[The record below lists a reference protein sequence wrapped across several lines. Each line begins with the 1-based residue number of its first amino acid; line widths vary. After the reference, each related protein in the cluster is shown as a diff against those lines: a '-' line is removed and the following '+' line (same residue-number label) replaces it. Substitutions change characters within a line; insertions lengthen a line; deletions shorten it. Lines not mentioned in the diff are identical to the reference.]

1 VPSSISSSDV
11 APAAAAGPYRD
22 GTPAGA
28 EPGRGAD
35 RYARQTAA
43 DRPGVAQPV
52 PVRPVP
58 EQPWVRILLGVAVLL
73 ALLVGGW
80 EWYWRDFGVRPSIS
94 NTFGLWAIQRR
105 RIDAGEGDATVL
117 AGGSRLYFDVQLP
130 VWERLDGR
138 RPIQLSFEGTSP
150 LVAVEDL
157 AADPNFTGRLVIAV
171 EPDLF
176 FSGYEARAG
185 AARYAKKESPSQ
197 RIGQWLSM
205 HLIEP
210 FFAFDDPDYALQ
222 TVLARQPWPERPG
235 RDWPT
240 RVRKLAETEADR
252 NTHLWRKVSEDPRY
266 LELVRRI
273 WAEGFQPL
281 DDDPPPEE
289 ARRIE
294 KEQIER
300 MARAVARLRTRGV
313 KVLFVR
319 MPSDGPYLAYEN
331 REYPRKRSW
340 DMLLAA
346 TKAPGIHFE
355 DYPQLQGYY
364 LPEWSHTTRAEGERF
379 TAALY
384 EIIQHDFW
392 GPDAAASVTRTT
404 GAAR

>member
-1 VPSSISSSDV
+1 MPSSISSSDIT
-11 APAAAAGPYRD
+11 PAAGGGRFRD
-22 GTPAGA
+22 DA
-28 EPGRGAD
+28 PGLARGAD

-58 EQPWVRILLGVAVLL
+58 EQPWGRILLGVVVIL

-80 EWYWRDFGVRPSIS
+80 EWYWRGFGVRPSIS
-94 NTFGLWAIQRR
+94 NTLGLWAIQRR

-117 AGGSRLYFDVQLP
+117 AGGSRLYFDIQLP

-171 EPDLF
+171 EPDLL

-185 AARYAKKESPSQ
+185 AARYARKESPSQ

-205 HLIEP
+205 HFIEP

-222 TVLARQPWPERPG
+222 TVLARQAWPARPG

-240 RVRKLAETEADR
+240 SVRKLSETEADR
-252 NTHLWRKVSEDPRY
+252 NTHLWRKVADDRRY

-273 WAEGFQPL
+273 WAEGFEPS
-281 DDDPPPEE
+281 DDDPPPAQ

-300 MARAVARLRTRGV
+300 MARAVATLRARGV

-319 MPSDGPYLAYEN
+319 MPSSGPYLAYEN
-331 REYPRKRSW
+331 REYPRQRSW
-340 DMLLAA
+340 DALLAA
-346 TKAPGIHFE
+346 TDAPGIHFE

-364 LPEWSHTTRAEGERF
+364 LPEWSHTTRAEGERL

-384 EIIQHDFW
+384 EIIQREFW
-392 GPDAAASVTRTT
+392 GPEPGKLANTT
-404 GAAR
+404 GTAR